1 MKRSGPWFE
10 VGTAIV
16 LIAIGAGIMLKDS
29 HERESVANDIASMP
43 PRVHNLAVFDA
54 AVKQLEANY
63 YDPNYFATPGWRQ
76 LRGKWR
82 NEAEGVAPELLYVN
96 VLDRLAGDFP
106 QSHLGFVAPRMRA
119 KKPAPSARP
128 ETAEHKQRI
137 ERNTALALMG
147 PGFVARQIRRP
158 KGNPYVVGDVMR
170 GSPGERAGVAPGWV
184 LLVDDIDVS
193 ADRALYT
200 ADFLEVGPD
209 VSRRIEKTGELY
221 LEELNS
227 GVESEFAQQM
237 NVYIAAHTVKVEFE
251 LEELP
256 ATDDFETREL
266 PGGITYVRFDV
277 FESMKIVEK
286 TLEAIDDAGPG
297 GVILDLRR
305 NPGGLQTHLQRVAG
319 ALLGEG
325 VDLGTTRTVN
335 STATMYT
342 LRFTDHY
349 EGPLVVL
356 IGPYT
361 ASAAE
366 ITAAAVQDHKRGKII
381 GRTTAGAVVPGQYFD
396 LPDGGKMMIP
406 VSDFVRSNGK
416 RIESN
421 GVEPDIWVLPSLEEV
436 RAGRD
441 PALERAVQELSR

>member
-1 MKRSGPWFE
+1 M
-10 VGTAIV
+10 
-16 LIAIGAGIMLKDS
+16 
-29 HERESVANDIASMP
+29 
-43 PRVHNLAVFDA
+43 
-54 AVKQLEANY
+54 
-63 YDPNYFATPGWRQ
+63 
-76 LRGKWR
+76 
-82 NEAEGVAPELLYVN
+82 
-96 VLDRLAGDFP
+96 
-106 QSHLGFVAPRMRA
+106 
-119 KKPAPSARP
+119 
-128 ETAEHKQRI
+128 
-137 ERNTALALMG
+137 
-147 PGFVARQIRRP
+147 
-158 KGNPYVVGDVMR
+158 
-170 GSPGERAGVAPGWV
+170 
-184 LLVDDIDVS
+184 
-193 ADRALYT
+193 
-200 ADFLEVGPD
+200 
-209 VSRRIEKTGELY
+209 
-221 LEELNS
+221 
-227 GVESEFAQQM
+227 
-237 NVYIAAHTVKVEFE
+237 
-251 LEELP
+251 P